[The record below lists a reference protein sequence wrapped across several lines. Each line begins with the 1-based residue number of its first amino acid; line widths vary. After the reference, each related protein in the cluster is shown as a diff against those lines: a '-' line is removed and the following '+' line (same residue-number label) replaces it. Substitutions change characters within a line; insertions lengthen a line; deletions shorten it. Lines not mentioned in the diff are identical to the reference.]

1 MSISILVSSTF
12 TSFVFCYLYKIIWK
26 KSSSSKKISTG
37 YGAILIVL
45 ISLYFINID
54 AINDIKS
61 NTVHILILFFTLVY
75 WIDDYSYLSSNFRFF
90 IQFIAGCTIGSYLIF
105 FNGYHYDNTLLIF
118 IVAAGLLNVFLTNV
132 VNFYDGSDLNISTFL
147 TILGLV
153 LIFILG
159 DILEIKYYG
168 LIIIGFIIG
177 FSIFNRIPNNIFF
190 GDSGCFAVSSLITFL
205 LIDSIILHNTNFIN
219 ILIPL
224 SLPVIDVIYVLG
236 LRIYLKESLLS
247 RNYHHIYHKI
257 ELIKKNKLY
266 LLPQL
271 INATII
277 VIFSQILIYYKFSI
291 TISLI
296 ISSLVST
303 VIFYFLIRKKISLWE
318 EKISYE

>member
-1 MSISILVSSTF
+1 M
-12 TSFVFCYLYKIIWK
+12 
-26 KSSSSKKISTG
+26 
-37 YGAILIVL
+37 
-45 ISLYFINID
+45 
-54 AINDIKS
+54 
-61 NTVHILILFFTLVY
+61 
-75 WIDDYSYLSSNFRFF
+75 
-90 IQFIAGCTIGSYLIF
+90 
-105 FNGYHYDNTLLIF
+105 
-118 IVAAGLLNVFLTNV
+118 FLTNV